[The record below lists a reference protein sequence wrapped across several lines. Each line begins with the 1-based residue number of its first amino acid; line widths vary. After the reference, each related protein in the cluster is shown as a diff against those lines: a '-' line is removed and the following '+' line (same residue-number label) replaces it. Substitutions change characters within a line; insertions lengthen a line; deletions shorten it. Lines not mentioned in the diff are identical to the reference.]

1 MTLNLNKML
10 TTERNFLTKILTS
23 SALGNSIPHKNHLLQ
38 TIIEKSEGREMK
50 VNTIIYSTR
59 PTLIKCI

>member
-1 MTLNLNKML
+1 MTLNRVKAS
-10 TTERNFLTKILTS
+10 FLTKILTS
-23 SALGNSIPHKNHLLQ
+23 STLGNSSPHKNHLLQ